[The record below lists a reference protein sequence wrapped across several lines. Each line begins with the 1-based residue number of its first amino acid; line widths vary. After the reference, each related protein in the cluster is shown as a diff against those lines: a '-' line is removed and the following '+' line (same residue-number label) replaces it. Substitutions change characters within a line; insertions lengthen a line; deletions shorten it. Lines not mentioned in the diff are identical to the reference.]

1 MLKKE
6 SDRDEL
12 ESFILN
18 WNIDFPVDRWWRQK
32 HSVAF
37 NSAAH
42 REVSFLDM
50 YMEYYEDSLF
60 QRMTKQ
66 TEREKNDP
74 YIPGLHDFLLE
85 HKSER
90 IEMTDEEFDSIE
102 I

>member
-6 SDRDEL
+6 SDIDGL

-32 HSVAF
+32 HSIAF

-50 YMEYYEDSLF
+50 YMEFYEDSLY
-60 QRMTKQ
+60 QRMTAQSK
-66 TEREKNDP
+66 RESENP
-74 YIPGLHDFLLE
+74 YIPGMHDFLLE
-85 HKSER
+85 PKAMKT
-90 IEMTDEEFDSIE
+90 EMTDEEFEKVE